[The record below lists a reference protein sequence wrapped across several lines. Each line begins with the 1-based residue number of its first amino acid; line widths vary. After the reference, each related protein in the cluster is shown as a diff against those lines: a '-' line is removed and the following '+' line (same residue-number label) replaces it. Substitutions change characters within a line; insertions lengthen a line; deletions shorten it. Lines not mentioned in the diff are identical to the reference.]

1 MLPST
6 PQVQSVYLD
15 PKTGILPGLLSL
27 PSNTPL
33 LPRVPSPSSPDQ
45 AGTSPPSTQPHTLL
59 VDGTTLDP
67 TVAMEV
73 AKRIHEE
80 TGGKALMIDA
90 PVSGGKSGRGRVLD
104 SPLPAKPAKPGA
116 PSQCGQTLRSLGR
129 VVGRVR

>member
-1 MLPST
+1 MAASASRLLTMLPST

-15 PKTGILPGLLSL
+15 PTTGILPGLLSL

-33 LPRVPSPSSPDQ
+33 LPRVPSSSVPDQ
-45 AGTSPPSTQPHTLL
+45 TDTAAPSAQPNTLL

-90 PVSGGKSGRGRVLD
+90 PVSGGESGRGL
-104 SPLPAKPAKPGA
+104 
-116 PSQCGQTLRSLGR
+116 
-129 VVGRVR
+129 